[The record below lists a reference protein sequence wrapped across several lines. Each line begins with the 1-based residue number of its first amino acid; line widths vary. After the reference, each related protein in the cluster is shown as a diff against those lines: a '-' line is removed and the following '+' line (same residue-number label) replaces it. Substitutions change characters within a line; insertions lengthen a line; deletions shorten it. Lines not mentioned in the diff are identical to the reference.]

1 MKGATDQPTNPKT
14 LESICIYEIAD
25 KGEKLYHTKRNVK
38 TGGVELISKI
48 RVKCYTGILKFHL
61 YIFLVIENGLH

>member
-25 KGEKLYHTKRNVK
+25 KGEKSYHTKRNVE
-38 TGGVELISKI
+38 TGGVELI
-48 RVKCYTGILKFHL
+48 
-61 YIFLVIENGLH
+61 

>member
-25 KGEKLYHTKRNVK
+25 KGEKSYHTKRNVE
-38 TGGVELISKI
+38 TVGVVLI
-48 RVKCYTGILKFHL
+48 
-61 YIFLVIENGLH
+61 